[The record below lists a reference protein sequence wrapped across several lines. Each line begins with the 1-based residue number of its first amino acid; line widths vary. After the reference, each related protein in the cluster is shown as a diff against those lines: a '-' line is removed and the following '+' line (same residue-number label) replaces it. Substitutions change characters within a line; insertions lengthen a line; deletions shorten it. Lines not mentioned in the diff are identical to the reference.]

1 MRKNNEMHC
10 ILYRLRKRRMVLNID
25 TKNKTIYYNSENP
38 KTIRSKAIRRLCA
51 DFGFACQPTMFVD
64 EQ

>member
-10 ILYRLRKRRMVLNID
+10 ILYRLRKRRAALNID
-25 TKNKTIYYNSENP
+25 TKNKTIYYNSEKP
-38 KTIRSKAIRRLCA
+38 KTIRSKAIRRLCD

-64 EQ
+64 AQ